1 MPDVHHYTASAERKG
16 SYALPADFDGRVNQA
31 AIHQA
36 VRALRNNQ
44 RQGTASTKTRRE
56 VSGGNRKPWRQKGT
70 GRARQGTTRSPLW
83 AGGGVVFGPRPR
95 SYKTKVPR
103 KVRQLARRSALNA
116 RANEGAIHVIE
127 ALEFDAPKTRQMATL
142 LGKLGL
148 TDKKVLIL
156 TKEPRPEVYLSCRN
170 LPKARVMRY
179 SDAPAYDILWSDFLL
194 VEEDAIGGFA
204 TEAVPPMRKAKR
216 VQKASAASKKTA
228 KKKVVKKTSATDRT
242 ASAKKT
248 AGKQKGRGDA

>member
-1 MPDVHHYTASAERKG
+1 MPEVHHYTAAAERKG
-16 SYALPADFDGRVNQA
+16 SYALPAEFDGRVNEA

-36 VRALRNNQ
+36 VRAFRNNQ
-44 RQGTASTKTRRE
+44 RQGTASTKTRSE

-70 GRARQGTTRSPLW
+70 GRARQGTIRSPLW

-95 SYKTKVPR
+95 SYRTKVPR

-127 ALEFDAPKTRQMATL
+127 TLQFAAPRTREMVGL
-142 LGKLGL
+142 LNKLGL

-170 LPKARVMRY
+170 LPKTKVMCY

-194 VEEDAIGGFA
+194 VEEEAIGGFA
-204 TEAVPPMRKAKR
+204 TESVPVRRVKR

-228 KKKVVKKTSATDRT
+228 KKKVVKKSKAAAKT
-242 ASAKKT
+242 AAAKKT
-248 AGKQKGRGDA
+248 TGKKKGGT